1 MYYSG
6 RHSMGEEMSNSLRE
20 KNLSELIDLCKKI
33 LEENSPKDTPENDA
47 ALQLIKKREELSATT
62 EDAKDGA
69 VENKQLLKKLIPVL
83 LKIALLTCIFFSIYE
98 GIKQLVFADLIL
110 WQSHIITIVF
120 AALVAS
126 FGAYFPLRQIEILY
140 QKSVNE
146 LAARRRAQA
155 VLKESEERYRQ
166 LFELESDALFLI
178 DEKTDQILEVNAAGE
193 KLYGFKREEF
203 LNMKK
208 EELIDKRIDSSI
220 GDVEQEFQNDFI
232 FHRRNNGSIFPVEIS
247 FSRVNW
253 YGKKVRLS
261 AIRDI
266 TERLNAQQKIE
277 RHRAFLKNV
286 MDANP
291 NFIYVIDKENRIVHA
306 NRTFADI
313 LGMSP
318 EQLIGKKVKELP
330 PDLDFVNIIQKNEI
344 SIISHEKDRIEGE
357 EHFID
362 SQGNP
367 HWILSIMVPLKNE
380 EGNIEQLIGVC
391 TDITQRKQAEDDLKT
406 REIELEMKSKNLE
419 EVNTALKVLLKQ
431 READKKEMEEMFLT
445 NVKDQVIPYI
455 EKLKKIEPN
464 TEQRACIETMEA
476 HLNDIISPFLKS
488 ITSKYVDLT
497 PKEIQ
502 VASLIKD
509 GKTTK
514 EIGLLLNIS
523 PGSVDLH
530 RYHIRKKLG
539 INKQDVNLR
548 SYLFS
553 LP

>member
-1 MYYSG
+1 
-6 RHSMGEEMSNSLRE
+6 MSTSTRE
-20 KNLSELIDLCKKI
+20 KNLSELINLCRKI
-33 LEENSPKDTPENDA
+33 LDENSSKTTSESNA
-47 ALQLIKKREELSATT
+47 TLQSIRNQDEISVTT
-62 EDAKDGA
+62 EEAKGIA
-69 VENKQLLKKLIPVL
+69 IGNKQLLRKLIPVL
-83 LKIALLTCIFFSIYE
+83 LKIALVTCVFFSIYE
-98 GIKQLVFADLIL
+98 GIKQLVFADIIL

-120 AALVAS
+120 AGLVAS

-146 LAARRRAQA
+146 LAARKRAQA

-166 LFELESDALFLI
+166 LFELESDALFLV
-178 DEKTDQILEVNAAGE
+178 DEMTDQILEVNAAGE
-193 KLYGFKREEF
+193 KLYGFQREEF

-208 EELIDKRIDSSI
+208 EELIDKRINSSI
-220 GDVEQEFQNDFI
+220 TAGGQEFQSDFV
-232 FHRRNNGSIFPVEIS
+232 FHRRKNGSIFPVEIS
-247 FSRVNW
+247 SSKVNW
-253 YGKKVRLS
+253 YGKKVTLS

-266 TERLNAQQKIE
+266 TERLNAQRRIE
-277 RHRAFLKNV
+277 LHRAFLKNI

-291 NFIYVIDKENRIVHA
+291 NYIYVIDTENRIVHA
-306 NRTFADI
+306 NRTFSDL

-318 EQLIGKKVKELP
+318 EQLIGKKIKDLP
-330 PDLDFVNIIQKNEI
+330 SDLDFIRIIQKDELSMI
-344 SIISHEKDRIEGE
+344 RREKDRIERE

-362 SQGNP
+362 SKGSP
-367 HWILSIMVPLKNE
+367 HWILSIVVPLKNE
-380 EGNIEQLIGVC
+380 EGNIEQLIGVS

-406 REIELEMKSKNLE
+406 REIELEMKSQNLE

-445 NVKDQVIPYI
+445 NVKDQIIPYI
-455 EKLKKIEPN
+455 EKLKKSGPN
-464 TEQRACIETMEA
+464 TDQKACIETMEV
-476 HLNDIISPFLKS
+476 HVNDIISPFLKS

-548 SYLFS
+548 SYLIS

>member
-1 MYYSG
+1 MK
-6 RHSMGEEMSNSLRE
+6 NSINE
-20 KNLSELIDLCKKI
+20 KNLSELINLCRKM
-33 LEENSPKDTPENDA
+33 LDENSPKSSPESDTT
-47 ALQLIKKREELSATT
+47 LQPTRNQDELSITT
-62 EDAKDGA
+62 EETKGVAIG
-69 VENKQLLKKLIPVL
+69 NKQLLRKLIPVL
-83 LKIALLTCIFFSIYE
+83 LKIALVTCVFFSIYE

-120 AALVAS
+120 AGLVAS

-140 QKSVNE
+140 QKSISE
-146 LAARRRAQA
+146 LAARKRAQA

-166 LFELESDALFLI
+166 LFELESDALFLV
-178 DEKTDQILEVNAAGE
+178 DEMTGQILEVNAAGE
-193 KLYGFKREEF
+193 KLYGFQREEF
-203 LNMKK
+203 LNMEKD
-208 EELIDKRIDSSI
+208 ELIDKKNDSSI
-220 GDVEQEFQNDFI
+220 TDAGQEFPSDFV
-232 FHRRNNGSIFPVEIS
+232 FHRRKDRSIFPVEIS
-247 FSRVNW
+247 SSKVNW
-253 YGKKVRLS
+253 YGKKVHLS
-261 AIRDI
+261 AVRNI
-266 TERLNAQQKIE
+266 TERLNAQRRIE
-277 RHRAFLKNV
+277 LHRAFLKNV

-291 NFIYVIDKENRIVHA
+291 NFIYVIDTEYQIVHA
-306 NRTFADI
+306 NRAFAD
-313 LGMSP
+313 LFGMSP
-318 EQLIGKKVKELP
+318 EQLIGMKTKDLP
-330 PDLDFVNIIQKNEI
+330 SDLDLVKIIRKDEI
-344 SIISHEKDRIEGE
+344 SIISHGKDRIERE
-357 EHFID
+357 EHFKD
-362 SQGNP
+362 SNGNP
-367 HWILSIMVPLKNE
+367 HWILSIVVPLKNE
-380 EGNIEQLIGVC
+380 KGDIEQLIGVS

-406 REIELEMKSKNLE
+406 REIELEMKSRNLE

-445 NVKDQVIPYI
+445 NVKDQIIPYI
-455 EKLKKIEPN
+455 EKLKKSKPN
-464 TEQRACIETMEA
+464 TDQKACIETMEA
-476 HLNDIISPFLKS
+476 HVNDIISPFLKS

-548 SYLFS
+548 SYLSS